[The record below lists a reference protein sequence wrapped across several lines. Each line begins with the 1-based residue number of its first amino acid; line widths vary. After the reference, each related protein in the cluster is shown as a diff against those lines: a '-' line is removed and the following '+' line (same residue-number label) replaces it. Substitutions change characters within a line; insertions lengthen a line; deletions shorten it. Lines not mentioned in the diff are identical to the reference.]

1 MDFQKNYLGNLIT
14 QRSKARQTLQKILN
28 SNYILGFLFSNSI
41 ETIGLSKNQF
51 QTLAII
57 ILLQKF

>member
-1 MDFQKNYLGNLIT
+1 MDFSENYLGYRIT
-14 QRSKARQTLQKILN
+14 QRSKARQTLRKILN
-28 SNYILGFLFSNSI
+28 SNYILGLLFSNSI
-41 ETIGLSKNQF
+41 ETMELNKNQF